1 MHTQGNASSRRR
13 EAEQEFLAGTCR
25 MRDGDWGVALNHF
38 SLAARIAGHRDPMA
52 NTYLSYEGLAL
63 IHLNE
68 RRGLLLCRRAAARE
82 LLRGDVFR
90 NLARAELRLG
100 NRRRACQVI
109 RRGLTVDARH
119 AGLRELRRR
128 MGVRRPPAIAFLSRD
143 HFLNRYIGRLTYRP
157 RRARAGR

>member
-1 MHTQGNASSRRR
+1 MLTQRNASSCGR
-13 EAEQEFLAGTCR
+13 ESEQEFLRGTR
-25 MRDGDWGVALNHF
+25 HMRDGDWAAALVHF
-38 SLAARIAGHRDPMA
+38 SQAVRIAGHRDPMT

-100 NRRRACQVI
+100 NRRRACEVI
-109 RRGLTVDARH
+109 KRGLAVDARH
-119 AGLRELRRR
+119 AGLRDLRRR
-128 MGVRRPPAIAFLSRD
+128 MGVRRAPAIAFLSRD
-143 HFLNRYIGRLTYRP
+143 HFLNRCIGRLTYRP
-157 RRARAGR
+157 GRARAGR

>member
-1 MHTQGNASSRRR
+1 MHTQGNVSSRSR
-13 EAEQEFLAGTCR
+13 EAEQEFLAGAR
-25 MRDGDWGVALNHF
+25 HMREGDWDVALNHF
-38 SLAARIAGHRDPMA
+38 SLAVRIAGHRDPMA

-82 LLRGDVFR
+82 MARGDVFR
-90 NLARAELRLG
+90 NLARAELRFG
-100 NRRRACQVI
+100 NRKRACEVI
-109 RRGLTVDARH
+109 KRGLAVDARH

-128 MGVRRPPAIAFLSRD
+128 MGVRRAPAIAFLSRD
-143 HFLNRYIGRLTYRP
+143 NFLNRCIGRLTYRP